1 MLATLV
7 CTPLYI
13 LYLGVESYGLIG
25 FYTTLLAIVGV
36 IDSGFSSTASRE
48 IARMNGDPNEKGK
61 LKNFF
66 FSLEVAYWPI
76 ILVVVLC
83 IFFIVNAGDN
93 PWLSG
98 ETLGNK
104 IIQDSISLILF
115 LTIFQI
121 PCGLYM
127 DALIGFQKHAT
138 FSILAAVFGS
148 IRTFGVLPFLLYYE
162 DVRIFFLWQILWAII
177 QVIIVKVILFI
188 SFQRIS
194 RIPASFSLDVLLKIK
209 SYLGG
214 MFLITALSLAVS
226 QVDKIILSK
235 ILTLENFA
243 YYMLATTVALSLS
256 RLTTPIIQVFWPQFS
271 SLSKESQNFELSA
284 KFLEC
289 IELLSIALIPLTV
302 IIFIYSEPLLFLWTS
317 DLEITEN
324 TRTLLSI
331 LIIGTS
337 LSTLCLP
344 ALCVLYVR
352 EVLFYVIKVNL
363 LALIAI
369 IPLLFFYI
377 PIYGSTAAAFIIL
390 LYGAAMCALFNF
402 KAASVLKKENLLFSA
417 FKKVITPVFI
427 SSTISSFFYFAL
439 YAAENRIYIFVLFT
453 LLTLLSLLVNILCN
467 QRFRGLLVKS
477 IEEIY

>member
-1 MLATLV
+1 MLATLI

-25 FYTTLLAIVGV
+25 FYTTLLAIVAV

-48 IARMNGDPNEKGK
+48 IARMNSDPDEKSN

-76 ILVVVLC
+76 ILVVVSC
-83 IFFIVNAGDN
+83 IFFVVNAGDG

-98 ETLGNK
+98 ETLSNE
-104 IIQDSISLILF
+104 IIQDSISLILL

-138 FSILAAVFGS
+138 FSILAALFGS
-148 IRTFGVLPFLLYYE
+148 IRTFGVLPFLLLYE
-162 DVRIFFLWQILWAII
+162 DVRIFFVWQILWAII
-177 QVIIVKVILFI
+177 QVITIKVMLFI
-188 SFQRIS
+188 NFQKITS
-194 RIPASFSLDVLLKIK
+194 IPASFSVDVLLKIK

-235 ILTLENFA
+235 ALTLENFA
-243 YYMLATTVALSLS
+243 YYMLAFTVALSLS
-256 RLTTPIIQVFWPQFS
+256 RLSSPIIQVFWPQFS
-271 SLSKESQNFELSA
+271 SLSKENQNFELSE

-289 IELLSIALIPLTV
+289 IELLSIVLIPLAA

-317 DLEITEN
+317 DLEVTKN
-324 TRTLLSI
+324 TKKLLS
-331 LIIGTS
+331 LIVIGTT

-363 LALIAI
+363 LTLLAI
-369 IPLLFFYI
+369 IPLFIFYI

-390 LYGAAMCALFNF
+390 FYASAMCVLFNF
-402 KAASVLKKENLLFSA
+402 KAASVLKKDNLLLSV
-417 FKKVITPVFI
+417 FKKVVTPIFI
-427 SSTISSFFYFAL
+427 SFIISSFFYFAL
-439 YAAENRIYIFVLFT
+439 YAAENRIYIFTLFAF
-453 LLTLLSLLVNILCN
+453 LTLLSSLANILFN
-467 QRFRGLLVKS
+467 QRLRGNLFKS
-477 IEEIY
+477 IEEMY

>member
-1 MLATLV
+1 MLATLI

-25 FYTTLLAIVGV
+25 FYTTLLAIVAV
-36 IDSGFSSTASRE
+36 IDAGFSSTASRE
-48 IARMNGDPNEKGK
+48 IARMNGDPNEKSNI
-61 LKNFF
+61 KNFF

-76 ILVVVLC
+76 ISVAVLC
-83 IFFIVNAGDN
+83 IFFVVNAGDN

-98 ETLGNK
+98 ETLSNE

-148 IRTFGVLPFLLYYE
+148 IRTFGVLPFLIYYE
-162 DVRIFFLWQILWAII
+162 DIRIFFLWQILWAII
-177 QVIIVKVILFI
+177 QIIIIKVILFI

-194 RIPASFSLDVLLKIK
+194 PIPASFSLDVLLKIK

-214 MFLITALSLAVS
+214 MFLITALSLVVS

-235 ILTLENFA
+235 MLTLENFA
-243 YYMLATTVALSLS
+243 YYMLAFTVALSLS
-256 RLTTPIIQVFWPQFS
+256 RLSSPIIQVFWPQFS
-271 SLSKESQNFELSA
+271 RISKESQNLELSA

-289 IELLSIALIPLTV
+289 IELLSIALIPLSV

-317 DLEITEN
+317 DLEITKN
-324 TRTLLSI
+324 TKTLLSI
-331 LIIGTS
+331 LIVAT
-337 LSTLCLP
+337 LFSTLCLP

-363 LALIAI
+363 LTLMVI
-369 IPLLFFYI
+369 IPILFFYI
-377 PIYGSTAAAFIIL
+377 PVYGSTAAAFIIL
-390 LYGAAMCALFNF
+390 LYGATICALFNF

-417 FKKVITPVFI
+417 FKKVITSIFI
-427 SSTISSFFYFAL
+427 SFAISGLFYFSL
-439 YAAENRIYIFVLFT
+439 YAAENRMYIFVLFT
-453 LLTLLSLLVNILCN
+453 LLTLLSLLANVLCN
-467 QRFRGLLVKS
+467 QKLRGLLLKS
-477 IEEIY
+477 IEKIY

>member
-25 FYTTLLAIVGV
+25 FYTTLLAIVAV
-36 IDSGFSSTASRE
+36 IDAGFSSTASRE
-48 IARMNGDPNEKGK
+48 IARMNGDPNEKSNI
-61 LKNFF
+61 KNFF
-66 FSLEVAYWPI
+66 FSLELAYWPI
-76 ILVVVLC
+76 ILVAVLC
-83 IFFIVNAGDN
+83 IFFVVNAGDN

-98 ETLGNK
+98 ETLSNE

-148 IRTFGVLPFLLYYE
+148 IRTFGVLPFLIYYE

-177 QVIIVKVILFI
+177 QVIVVKVILFI

-417 FKKVITPVFI
+417 FKKVITPVLI

-439 YAAENRIYIFVLFT
+439 YAAENRIYIFFFFS

>member
-1 MLATLV
+1 M
-7 CTPLYI
+7 
-13 LYLGVESYGLIG
+13 
-25 FYTTLLAIVGV
+25 
-36 IDSGFSSTASRE
+36 
-48 IARMNGDPNEKGK
+48 
-61 LKNFF
+61 
-66 FSLEVAYWPI
+66 
-76 ILVVVLC
+76 VVLC
-83 IFFIVNAGDN
+83 IFFIVNAGDT

-98 ETLGNK
+98 ETSWSKSN
-104 IIQDSISLILF
+104 IQF
-115 LTIFQI
+115 RYLTIFQI

-127 DALIGFQKHAT
+127 NALIGFQKHAT
-138 FSILAAVFGS
+138 FSILAAAFGS

-177 QVIIVKVILFI
+177 QVIIIKVILFI

-194 RIPASFSLDVLLKIK
+194 PIPASFSLDMLLKIK

-243 YYMLATTVALSLS
+243 YYMLAFTVSLSLS

-271 SLSKESQNFELSA
+271 SLSKESQNFQLNA

-317 DLEITEN
+317 DLEITKN
-324 TRTLLSI
+324 TKTLLSI

-363 LALIAI
+363 FSLIAL

-390 LYGAAMCALFNF
+390 LYGAAMCALFNL
-402 KAASVLKKENLLFSA
+402 KAASVLKNENLFFLV
-417 FKKVITPVFI
+417 FKKIITPIFI
-427 SSTISSFFYFAL
+427 SLVISSFFYFSL
-439 YAAENRIYIFVLFT
+439 YAVENRIYIFVLFT
-453 LLTLLSLLVNILCN
+453 LQTLLSLFVNILCS
-467 QRFRGLLVKS
+467 QRLRGLLFKS
-477 IEEIY
+477 VEKLY

>member
-1 MLATLV
+1 MLATLI

-25 FYTTLLAIVGV
+25 FYTTLLAIVAV

-48 IARMNGDPNEKGK
+48 IARMNGDPNEENN

-76 ILVVVLC
+76 ILVIVLC

-93 PWLSG
+93 PWLNS
-98 ETLGNK
+98 ETLGNE
-104 IIQDSISLILF
+104 IIQDSISLILL
-115 LTIFQI
+115 LTLFQI

-148 IRTFGVLPFLLYYE
+148 IRTFGVLPLLLYYE

-177 QVIIVKVILFI
+177 QVLIIKIILFR
-188 SFQRIS
+188 SFKRITP
-194 RIPASFSLDVLLKIK
+194 IPASFSIDVLLKIK

-243 YYMLATTVALSLS
+243 YYMLAFTVALSLS

-271 SLSKESQNFELSA
+271 SLSKDSQNFELSS

-289 IELLSIALIPLTV
+289 IELLSIALIPFAA

-317 DLEITEN
+317 DLEITKN
-324 TRTLLSI
+324 TKTLLSI
-331 LIIGTS
+331 IIIGTS
-337 LSTLCLP
+337 LTTLCLP

-363 LALIAI
+363 FTLIVI

-377 PIYGSTAAAFIIL
+377 PIYGSNAAAFIIL
-390 LYGAAMCALFNF
+390 FYGAVMCALFNF
-402 KAASVLKKENLLFSA
+402 KAASVLRTEKLLFLA
-417 FKKVITPVFI
+417 LKKLITPIFI
-427 SSTISSFFYFAL
+427 SFTISSFFYFAL
-439 YAAENRIYIFVLFT
+439 YAAEDRVYIFVLFT
-453 LLTLLSLLVNILCN
+453 LLILLSLLANILCN
-467 QRFRGLLVKS
+467 RRLRGLLLEAIVN
-477 IEEIY
+477 IY

>member
-1 MLATLV
+1 MFATLV

-13 LYLGVESYGLIG
+13 FYLGVESYGLIG
-25 FYTTLLAIVGV
+25 FYTTLLAIVAV
-36 IDSGFSSTASRE
+36 IDAGFSSTASRE
-48 IARMNGDPNEKGK
+48 IARMNGDPNEKSN

-76 ILVVVLC
+76 ILVVVLS
-83 IFFIVNAGDN
+83 IFLIVNAGDD

-98 ETLGNK
+98 ETLGNE

-138 FSILAAVFGS
+138 FSILAALFGS
-148 IRTFGVLPFLLYYE
+148 IRTFGVLPLLLYYE

-177 QVIIVKVILFI
+177 QVITIKVILFV

-194 RIPASFSLDVLLKIK
+194 TTPANFSLDVLLKIK

-243 YYMLATTVALSLS
+243 YYMLAFTVALSLS
-256 RLTTPIIQVFWPQFS
+256 RLSTPIIQVFWPQFS
-271 SLSKESQNFELSA
+271 SLSKASQNSELSE
-284 KFLEC
+284 KLLEC
-289 IELLSIALIPLTV
+289 IELLSIVLIPLAL

-317 DLEITEN
+317 DLEVTKNTEN
-324 TRTLLSI
+324 LLSI
-331 LIIGTS
+331 IVIGTT
-337 LSTLCLP
+337 LTTLCLP
-344 ALCVLYVR
+344 ALCILYVR

-363 LALIAI
+363 FTLIAI
-369 IPLLFFYI
+369 IPLFFFYI

-390 LYGAAMCALFNF
+390 LYGAAMCALFNL
-402 KAASVLKKENLLFSA
+402 KAASVLNKENLLFSV
-417 FKKVITPVFI
+417 FKKVITPIII
-427 SSTISSFFYFAL
+427 SLIISSFFYFVL
-439 YAAENRIYIFVLFT
+439 YAAENRIYIFALFT
-453 LLTLLSLLVNILCN
+453 LLTLLSLLANILCN
-467 QRFRGLLVKS
+467 QRIRGLLVKS
-477 IEEIY
+477 IDQIY

>member
-1 MLATLV
+1 MLATLI

-25 FYTTLLAIVGV
+25 FYTSLLAIVAI
-36 IDSGFSSTASRE
+36 IDNGFSSVASRE
-48 IARMNGDPNEKGK
+48 IARMNSDPNEKSNI
-61 LKNFF
+61 KNFF

-76 ILVVVLC
+76 ILAVVLC
-83 IFFIVNAGDN
+83 IFFIVNAGDT

-98 ETLGNK
+98 ETLGNE

-127 DALIGFQKHAT
+127 DALVGFQKHAT
-138 FSILAAVFGS
+138 FSLLAAVFGS
-148 IRTFGVLPFLLYYE
+148 IRTFGVLPFLIYYE

-177 QVIIVKVILFI
+177 QVIVVKVILFI

-194 RIPASFSLDVLLKIK
+194 PIPASFSLDVLLKIK

-226 QVDKIILSK
+226 QADKIILSK
-235 ILTLENFA
+235 MLTLENFA
-243 YYMLATTVALSLS
+243 YYMLAFTVALSLS
-256 RLTTPIIQVFWPQFS
+256 RLSSPIIQVFWPQLS

-289 IELLSIALIPLTV
+289 IELLSIVIIPLSA

-317 DLEITEN
+317 DLEITKN
-324 TRTLLSI
+324 TKTLLSI
-331 LIIGTS
+331 LIIATS
-337 LSTLCLP
+337 LNTLCLP

-363 LALIAI
+363 LTLMVA

-390 LYGAAMCALFNF
+390 LYGAAMFALFNF
-402 KAASVLKKENLLFSA
+402 KAASLLEKENLLFSV
-417 FKKVITPVFI
+417 FKKVITPIFI
-427 SSTISSFFYFAL
+427 SFTISSFFYFAL
-439 YAAENRIYIFVLFT
+439 YATENRIYILALFAF
-453 LLTLLSLLVNILCN
+453 LTLLSLLANILCN
-467 QRFRGLLVKS
+467 QRLRGLLVKS

>member
-1 MLATLV
+1 M
-7 CTPLYI
+7 
-13 LYLGVESYGLIG
+13 
-25 FYTTLLAIVGV
+25 
-36 IDSGFSSTASRE
+36 
-48 IARMNGDPNEKGK
+48 
-61 LKNFF
+61 
-66 FSLEVAYWPI
+66 
-76 ILVVVLC
+76 
-83 IFFIVNAGDN
+83 
-93 PWLSG
+93 
-98 ETLGNK
+98 
-104 IIQDSISLILF
+104 
-115 LTIFQI
+115 
-121 PCGLYM
+121 
-127 DALIGFQKHAT
+127 
-138 FSILAAVFGS
+138 
-148 IRTFGVLPFLLYYE
+148 
-162 DVRIFFLWQILWAII
+162 
-177 QVIIVKVILFI
+177 
-188 SFQRIS
+188 
-194 RIPASFSLDVLLKIK
+194 
-209 SYLGG
+209 
-214 MFLITALSLAVS
+214 
-226 QVDKIILSK
+226 
-235 ILTLENFA
+235 TLENFA